1 MAQVAETMHKDSCV
15 CSKSELDLFSV
26 PPTQVV
32 MEKGFWEDVDPI
44 TIIISS
50 SDTIEFLCAAN
61 FGVYTDLASSYLYVK
76 AKITTA
82 TGGIVGADI
91 QVGLSNLWM
100 HALFS
105 QVEVFL
111 NNKLVTPSSTAYP
124 YRACI
129 ETILNFSKDAKD
141 SHLTSALFY
150 KDKAGKMDAVNPLAQ
165 DANTGLK
172 QRHAYT
178 RESKSVAME
187 GRIHSDLFAQD
198 RYILGAVPIKMVRSR
213 DPFCLVSSAE
223 NPNFKVIEECLF
235 RVRRV
240 NVAHTISFHEPAIL
254 GKEREALG

>member
-1 MAQVAETMHKDSCV
+1 
-15 CSKSELDLFSV
+15 
-26 PPTQVV
+26 
-32 MEKGFWEDVDPI
+32 
-44 TIIISS
+44 
-50 SDTIEFLCAAN
+50 
-61 FGVYTDLASSYLYVK
+61 
-76 AKITTA
+76 
-82 TGGIVGADI
+82 VGADI
-91 QVGLSNLWM
+91 QVGPSNLWM

-124 YRACI
+124 YRAYI

-150 KDKAGKMDAVNPLAQ
+150 KDKAGKMDVVNPLAQ

-198 RYILGAVPIKMVRSR
+198 RYILGAVPIKIKLVRSR

-223 NPNFKVIEECLF
+223 NPNFKVVIEECLF

-240 NVAHTISFHEPAIL
+240 NVD
-254 GKEREALG
+254 R

>member
-1 MAQVAETMHKDSCV
+1 M
-15 CSKSELDLFSV
+15 
-26 PPTQVV
+26 
-32 MEKGFWEDVDPI
+32 
-44 TIIISS
+44 
-50 SDTIEFLCAAN
+50 
-61 FGVYTDLASSYLYVK
+61 
-76 AKITTA
+76 
-82 TGGIVGADI
+82 GADI
-91 QVGLSNLWM
+91 QVGPSNLWM

-124 YRACI
+124 YRAYI
-129 ETILNFSKDAKD
+129 EMILNFSKDAKD

-187 GRIHSDLFAQD
+187 GRIHSDLFAQ
-198 RYILGAVPIKMVRSR
+198 GAVPIKIKLVRSR

-223 NPNFKVIEECLF
+223 NPNFKVVIEECLF

-240 NVAHTISFHEPAIL
+240 NVAPSVIMFC
-254 GKEREALG
+254 